1 MYTRVSEFI
10 DPETNSWDEELI
22 REIFWPVDVQRILN
36 IPLAVGMMDD
46 FVSWH
51 LTRTGVFSVRSCYHA
66 EWDHQHGEKL
76 RRTGS
81 YGTSSTLPVWKNIWS
96 LKVPA
101 KIKIHA
107 WRCLLGAI
115 PCNGVLANRH
125 MQPSSQCL
133 LCRTDC
139 ESIKH
144 ALFACPRVAEI
155 WKILGMDG
163 PISHVCAY
171 ELDGGAALEAL
182 LRDTSAKAPLL
193 EEVNRNDLI
202 DRKSVV

>member
-1 MYTRVSEFI
+1 MKYSINTTVCKNTTVLNTLTWQSIWAGIQSFKRGHVWRVGDGSNINVWGDPWVPSSPNRRIATRRGNIVYTRVSEFI

-22 REIFWPVDVQRILN
+22 REIFWPVDIQRILN

-125 MQPSSQCL
+125 M
-133 LCRTDC
+133 
-139 ESIKH
+139 
-144 ALFACPRVAEI
+144 
-155 WKILGMDG
+155 
-163 PISHVCAY
+163 
-171 ELDGGAALEAL
+171 
-182 LRDTSAKAPLL
+182 
-193 EEVNRNDLI
+193 
-202 DRKSVV
+202 